1 MDGGKISVI
10 VPCYNLEKYI
20 EKTVQSI
27 LSQTYH
33 NLEIILVD
41 DGSTDN
47 TSEIIDKLARDHMI
61 IRAFHKNNGGVSS
74 ARFYGIEQASGEWIS
89 FVDGDDLLK
98 PEMYSVL
105 IENAL
110 KYKAD
115 ISHCGYEMVFPD
127 HIDRY
132 HGTGERKLQSKN
144 EGLKDLL
151 SGQFVEPGLCNKLY
165 KRNLVSKARMYIE
178 NNQDLR
184 NMEDLLWNYYFFKN
198 SKRSIFHDKCL
209 YQYVLRQG
217 SAATS
222 KINKHKVLDPLKAF
236 RIIKEDVR
244 YTKELLLI
252 IDGRIAAIL
261 IRMAAMNP
269 EIEAGWMAKY
279 AKKARAYLCS
289 KRVCFLLGNYN
300 WRLKLQ
306 LFLVCLSPKL
316 YHSIHKYYSILQG
329 TYHKYD
335 I

>member
-1 MDGGKISVI
+1 MDGEKISVI

-20 EKTVQSI
+20 EKTVHSI
-27 LSQTYH
+27 LSQTYD

-41 DGSTDN
+41 DGSSDN
-47 TSEIIDKLARDHMI
+47 TSEIIDKLANDHMI
-61 IRAFHKNNGGVSS
+61 IRALHKNNGGVSS
-74 ARFYGIEQASGEWIS
+74 ARLYGIEQASGEWIS

-132 HGTGERKLQSKN
+132 YGTGKRKLQNKD

-151 SGQFVEPGLCNKLY
+151 SGQFIEPGLWNKLY

-178 NNQDLR
+178 KNQNLR

-198 SKRSIFHDKCL
+198 SKRSIFHDECF
-209 YQYVLRQG
+209 YQYVLRQD

-222 KINKHKVLDPLKAF
+222 TLNKHKVLDPLKVF
-236 RIIKEDVR
+236 RIIRDDVR
-244 YTKELLLI
+244 YSKEYLRI
-252 IDGRIAAIL
+252 IDRRITAAL
-261 IRMAAMNP
+261 IRLAVMNT
-269 EIEAGWMAKY
+269 EEAGWAADY
-279 AKKARAYLCS
+279 AERVRAHLCS
-289 KRVCFLLGNYN
+289 KRGRFLLGNYN

-316 YHSIHKYYSILQG
+316 YHCCHKYYSILRG